1 MSPGLMYF
9 STRSYDVCHVAI
21 VAFVPV
27 IMSYNGIPISRL
39 TAVWSGLFL
48 KYLVVT
54 LLMRWARS
62 FVYARLVRFSW
73 NVSFQI
79 CHLFNAKN
87 IIRWHKLVAHVCAD

>member
-1 MSPGLMYF
+1 MGRLMQ
-9 STRSYDVCHVAI
+9 VAI

-39 TAVWSGLFL
+39 TAVWSGLFS

-54 LLMRWARS
+54 SLMRWSRS
-62 FVYARLVRFSW
+62 FMYARLVRFSW
-73 NVSFQI
+73 NVSFWI

-87 IIRWHKLVAHVCAD
+87 IIRRHKLVAHVSAD